1 MEQSPI
7 HLTKREQQVL
17 KLIHEGYTDSKISEQ
32 LNISQNTVRTHRRN
46 MRKKFKAKNTPDM
59 LRKAAQQ
66 NFL

>member
-1 MEQSPI
+1 
-7 HLTKREQQVL
+7 
-17 KLIHEGYTDSKISEQ
+17 LIHEGYTDSKISEQ
-32 LNISQNTVRTHRRN
+32 LNISQNTVRTHRQN